1 MPFCPLQPFKSQVCC
16 QVYLLPYLMEDYEAV
31 VKPLKL
37 WPFPRGHYCH
47 LTRIPL
53 PGGAQLL
60 LADRRACPLLPV
72 HLRVLPDPQLQPTVA
87 ERAVD
92 CSITCR

>member
-1 MPFCPLQPFKSQVCC
+1 MCC
-16 QVYLLPYLMEDYEAV
+16 KVYLLPYLMEDYEAL

-37 WPFPRGHYCH
+37 WPFPRGHYRH

-60 LADRRACPLLPV
+60 LADRRACPLLPA

-92 CSITCR
+92 CSITCRCGFP

>member
-1 MPFCPLQPFKSQVCC
+1 MTAL
-16 QVYLLPYLMEDYEAV
+16 QVYLVTYLVEEYEAL

-37 WPFPRGHYCH
+37 WPFPRGHQKH

-53 PGGAQLL
+53 QKGVQLL
-60 LADRRACPLLPV
+60 LADRRACPLLPT

-87 ERAVD
+87 ERAAN
-92 CSITCR
+92 CSMTCRCNTCARL